1 MLRRRYV
8 RPLRPLPDAQAD
20 ELRALLAPR
29 RHLVAMR
36 TVEQNRLGSAPS
48 RLQTDIQAPITWLN
62 TRLSAL
68 VGVDPLNRDSG
79 TLRGRQEDLG
89 RARPRAGVG
98 LLSAFVAYG
107 RWRMPTPPGRT

>member
-8 RPLRPLPDAQAD
+8 RPLQPLPDAQAD

-48 RLQTDIQAPITWLN
+48 RLQTDIQASITWLN

-68 VGVDPLNRDSG
+68 VGVEPLNRDSG
-79 TLRGRQEDLG
+79 TLRGRRKTWG
-89 RARPRAGVG
+89 
-98 LLSAFVAYG
+98 
-107 RWRMPTPPGRT
+107 GRTHVRATLSYEYSRGSPL